1 MAWKMCK
8 NFSFTHRRS
17 MTLLLLLFNLPI
29 CFTEKHIFKIITY
42 FLIHQNVPQMMSFHL
57 RYMMVST
64 NFEAAVK
71 TGKLATPPWLSCQYN
86 VNTLVDLLSS
96 WLYQNIFIFTL
107 PMLYLYKEMPKLL
120 ICPLYYACCH
130 LSKVCTL
137 VFFYAY
143 YLVNLV
149 SFNYEFLGM
158 SFNWNGE
165 QSF

>member
-1 MAWKMCK
+1 MCRILCH
-8 NFSFTHRRS
+8 FIWGTWWFHR
-17 MTLLLLLFNLPI
+17 
-29 CFTEKHIFKIITY
+29 
-42 FLIHQNVPQMMSFHL
+42 
-57 RYMMVST
+57 ST
-64 NFEAAVK
+64 NFEAVK
-71 TGKLATPPWLSCQYN
+71 TGKLATPPCLSCQYN

-96 WLYQNIFIFTL
+96 WLYQNIFVFKI

-149 SFNYEFLGM
+149 SFNYEFLGT
-158 SFNWNGE
+158 SFNWNE
-165 QSF
+165 DQSSWSKNLNWKVNYT

>member
-1 MAWKMCK
+1 M
-8 NFSFTHRRS
+8 
-17 MTLLLLLFNLPI
+17 
-29 CFTEKHIFKIITY
+29 
-42 FLIHQNVPQMMSFHL
+42 PQMMSFHL

-120 ICPLYYACCH
+120 ICPLCYACCH
-130 LSKVCTL
+130 LTKVCTL

-149 SFNYEFLGM
+149 PFNYEFHGKHENARVSIEM
-158 SFNWNGE
+158 
-165 QSF
+165 